1 VIAGRAANQGFHRI
15 RVPPNRRNLEGM
27 NTNPTVAVP
36 KSPAKRILPPA
47 PLRSAIVMLS
57 FTAVL
62 YLVSFVNAA
71 WFNWTLDGF
80 GIHPRQLSGL
90 PGIVWAPLLH
100 GGWAHLFGN
109 TVPVLLFGFLAMAA
123 GIGPWL
129 ASTVLIW
136 LVSGLGVW
144 ATGGAGTVIGA
155 SGIAFG
161 WLAFLLV
168 RGLFNRSAAQIVVAL
183 VLLFF
188 WGSVLLG
195 LLPGMAPNVS
205 WQGHLFGALG
215 GVLAAWLSAKA
226 SRPRKQVSGNL
237 PV

>member
-1 VIAGRAANQGFHRI
+1 MDTTPAVSA
-15 RVPPNRRNLEGM
+15 PNSA
-27 NTNPTVAVP
+27 T
-36 KSPAKRILPPA
+36 KRIMPPA
-47 PLRSAIVMLS
+47 PVRSAFLMLS

-62 YLVSFVNAA
+62 YLVTFVNGA
-71 WFNWTLDGF
+71 WFHWSLDRF
-80 GIHPRQLSGL
+80 GIHPRELSGL
-90 PGIVWAPLLH
+90 PGVVWAPLLH
-100 GGWAHLFGN
+100 EGWPHLFGN

-123 GIGPWL
+123 GIGPWI

-136 LVSGLGVW
+136 LVSGIGVW
-144 ATGGAGTVIGA
+144 LTGGAGVVIGA

-168 RGLFNRSAAQIVVAL
+168 RGLFNRSVAQILVAL

-195 LLPGMAPNVS
+195 LLPGMTPGVS

-226 SRPRKQVSGNL
+226 SVPAAQTGLR
-237 PV
+237 